1 MTFEEDK
8 VSTFL
13 TLFNEYKSR
22 IKASEGCH
30 RLELLK
36 DHSANNVFFTYSE
49 WEHEEM
55 LDKYR
60 YSTLFKTVWGQTKA
74 LFSAKAEAWS
84 LDKLMEVNNEK

>member
-13 TLFNEYKSR
+13 SLFDEYKSR

-36 DHSANNVFFTYSE
+36 DHSTENIFFTYSE
-49 WEHEEM
+49 WENEEA

-60 YSTLFKTVWGQTKA
+60 YSVLFKTVWTQTKA
-74 LFSAKAEAWS
+74 LFAAKAEAWS
-84 LDKLMEVNNEK
+84 LDKLMEVINEN